1 MPARSTYSGSQPAST
16 RSSPSA
22 TKSSLRLRLRMSLR
36 ISLSFWLSGEVI
48 MAWTQKRAP
57 LAKRPGKKVWLRLG
71 GSLPGA
77 LGKSAEG
84 LGVADGDVGQH
95 LAVEFDLGL
104 AQAVH
109 ELRVA
114 HPLAAGG
121 RVDARDPEAPEVALL
136 VAPVAVG
143 VRVGLEQLLL
153 RPLVT
158 GVLVA
163 AVALRARECRA
174 AFLAGVD

>member
-57 LAKRPGKKVWLRLG
+57 LAKRPGKVVWLQLG
-71 GSLPGA
+71 GSLPGT

-84 LGVADGDVGQH
+84 LGGGGGDVSEDI
-95 LAVEFDLGL
+95 AIEVDLGL

-114 HPLAAGG
+114 QALAARGS
-121 RVDARDPEAPEVALL
+121 VDSGDPQAAEVALL
-136 VAPVAVG
+136 VAAVT
-143 VRVGLEQLLL
+143 VRVG
-153 RPLVT
+153 V
-158 GVLVA
+158 
-163 AVALRARECRA
+163 
-174 AFLAGVD
+174 